1 MHYLSRTVYVYI
13 LWCEHVVNRGQEFFG
28 DLLYVG
34 SKCNYFLIIII
45 IIIIKII
52 IIIMI
57 IILLLIII
65 IIIII
70 IIM

>member
-45 IIIIKII
+45 IIIKII

-65 IIIII
+65 IIII
-70 IIM
+70 M

>member
-45 IIIIKII
+45 IIIKII

-70 IIM
+70 M

>member
-65 IIIII
+65 IIII
-70 IIM
+70 M

>member
-45 IIIIKII
+45 IIIKII

-70 IIM
+70 IM

>member
-45 IIIIKII
+45 IIIKII

-57 IILLLIII
+57 IILLLLIII

>member
-45 IIIIKII
+45 IIKII

-70 IIM
+70 IM

>member
-45 IIIIKII
+45 IIIKII

-57 IILLLIII
+57 IILLII